1 MNYQITMTTEK
12 TIQQITRI
20 VVKVAEKFPKCEE
33 PILMTDIHLRASQDT
48 GEFIARDDDENEI
61 TRGIVESWID
71 YKEDDFYVIVEQTIR
86 KVIENQKETIDAM
99 GLIKPFAF
107 VLEDDENEHIAELY
121 LVDDNIAIFDTELLK
136 DLDKDLDNFWEELM
150 KNER

>member
-1 MNYQITMTTEK
+1 MTTEK
-12 TIQQITRI
+12 TIQQITRLI
-20 VVKVAEKFPKCEE
+20 VKVTEKFPQCEE
-33 PILMTDIHLRASQDT
+33 PIFMIDIHLRASQDS
-48 GEFIARDDDENEI
+48 GEFIAYDDDENEI

>member
-1 MNYQITMTTEK
+1 MTTEK

-48 GEFIARDDDENEI
+48 GEFIAYDDDENEI

-86 KVIENQKETIDAM
+86 
-99 GLIKPFAF
+99 
-107 VLEDDENEHIAELY
+107 
-121 LVDDNIAIFDTELLK
+121 
-136 DLDKDLDNFWEELM
+136 
-150 KNER
+150 

>member
-1 MNYQITMTTEK
+1 
-12 TIQQITRI
+12 
-20 VVKVAEKFPKCEE
+20 
-33 PILMTDIHLRASQDT
+33 MTDIHLRASQDT
-48 GEFIARDDDENEI
+48 GEFIAYDDDENEI

>member
-1 MNYQITMTTEK
+1 
-12 TIQQITRI
+12 
-20 VVKVAEKFPKCEE
+20 
-33 PILMTDIHLRASQDT
+33 
-48 GEFIARDDDENEI
+48 
-61 TRGIVESWID
+61 
-71 YKEDDFYVIVEQTIR
+71 
-86 KVIENQKETIDAM
+86 M

-121 LVDDNIAIFDTELLK
+121 LADDNIAIFDTELLK

>member
-1 MNYQITMTTEK
+1 MTTEK

-48 GEFIARDDDENEI
+48 GEFIAYDDDENEI

-86 KVIENQKETIDAM
+86 KVLENQKETIDAM

-150 KNER
+150 KNEK